1 MKSQRKTEVKYF
13 RNNNTQLFRSLGMIP
28 GILILANGRSYGKIN
43 NKSGTANKPPKLL
56 YECIPHTAANMSRI
70 LIPYAFKYK
79 KCTTS
84 ATAETENISTLV
96 DNLYIL
102 FSVVDNIPVGEN
114 TIPRGQIEVVIGS
127 TADNANYYT
136 YLLHCTGLYAKP
148 ATHFDF
154 QRVIQDTLWKRHMSS
169 DEQDVRFLSSLYG
182 GQIED
187 KTGGG
192 GAEESIVLT
201 IDPAGTTCFDDG
213 FSAYLSREGVITV
226 TVYIANVAIWLDA
239 LNLWQHMA
247 DMPAASL
254 YLPDKVRPML
264 PEVLSN
270 ACSLQQGRVRL
281 AHYMSFDVHVL
292 REGCPEN
299 IRFGNVWIRVH
310 KNLSPMDAADNMQD
324 KPIAETLRLAGQAVM
339 CAFATKSFGMPSV
352 SEPKDVVQ
360 YLMLLM
366 GAECAAKL
374 AEFPGHVI
382 DRSGCLFLG
391 TAPSV
396 ATATATTAEVNDEIQ
411 EGLPML
417 GSIYSSTVIPHAGL
431 RVPAYVHITSPL
443 RRKVDIMNQ
452 CAFQYVTGSTQFVN
466 VDAYLDT
473 ADATADTAKHITEQ
487 TKRIRHTQN
496 KCWFIHVASQ
506 ALSLN
511 GCDNTEMSGWI
522 VSSSA
527 AVATTT
533 TTPAI
538 KYKVYLPSHKITIS
552 AYCDRVLNMYENVT
566 CHVYYFEHRDT
577 FQKKIRAKIV

>member
-1 MKSQRKTEVKYF
+1 
-13 RNNNTQLFRSLGMIP
+13 MIP

-56 YECIPHTAANMSRI
+56 YECIPHTAANMPRV
-70 LIPYAFKYK
+70 LVPYAFKYK
-79 KCTTS
+79 KHS
-84 ATAETENISTLV
+84 VAPAVASENISTLV

-136 YLLHCTGLYAKP
+136 YLLHCAGLYTKP
-148 ATHFDF
+148 AVHFDF
-154 QRVIQDTLWKRHMSS
+154 QRAIQDVLWKRRMTS
-169 DEQDVRFLSSLYG
+169 DEQDVRYLSSLYG

-239 LNLWQHMA
+239 LNLWQHME

-292 REGCPEN
+292 RGGCPEN
-299 IRFGNVWIRVH
+299 VRFGNAWIRVH
-310 KNLSPMDAADNMQD
+310 KNLSLAYATDDTLSKTFNANV
-324 KPIAETLRLAGQAVM
+324 AETLQLAGQAVM

-366 GAECAAKL
+366 GAECAGKL
-374 AEFPGHVI
+374 AECSEHVI
-382 DRSGCLFLG
+382 KCSGCLFLG

-396 ATATATTAEVNDEIQ
+396 ATATATTTEVNDEIQ

-452 CAFQYVTGSTQFVN
+452 CAFQCVTGTTQFVN

-527 AVATTT
+527 AVETTT

-552 AYCDRVLNMYENVT
+552 AHCDRVLSLYENVT
-566 CHVYYFEHRDT
+566 CLVYYFEHRDT